1 LLPDRPKGA
10 SSSTPGGLH
19 YACREHGGRVPR
31 GFVDFSA
38 PSNPLGVPE
47 FLREAIREAVE
58 VGAYSEYPDYDY
70 ADLREAIASFYG
82 VEEGGVVPLNGAAEV
97 LTLLTLCVRPREL
110 VVAEPTFGE
119 HRCLA
124 PLIGVGYV
132 PVTYGEVEG
141 RFEFPLGDLV
151 DVARARGSGVVLLS
165 NPNNPTGACA
175 RLKELGEL
183 LSTLHNSLIV
193 VDEAFI
199 GLSTD
204 CEGSLGLTRDYENLL
219 VVRSFTKSLGIRGL
233 RAGFLYSGNQKLAAL
248 LDSCRQPWNVNSVAS
263 YSVAKVLRERGREL
277 EEYLRRSAEVVEV
290 ERALLAKG
298 LAELGLKV
306 YESHAPFLLVKHSR
320 VTARESRRRLWSRG
334 IAIRDASSF
343 PYLTEYHV
351 RLSVRLRED
360 NALLLKAYR
369 ELGIG

>member
-1 LLPDRPKGA
+1 ML
-10 SSSTPGGLH
+10 

-31 GFVDFSA
+31 GFLDFSA

-47 FLREAIREAVE
+47 FLREAIREAAE
-58 VGAYSEYPDYDY
+58 VGMYSEYPDYDY

-82 VEEGGVVPLNGAAEV
+82 VEEGGVVPLNGAAEA
-97 LTLLTLCVRPREL
+97 LTLLTLCVKPREL

-124 PLIGVGYV
+124 SLLGIGYV
-132 PVTYGEVEG
+132 PVPYGEVGG

-151 DVARARGSGVVLLS
+151 NVARARGSGVVLLS
-165 NPNNPTGACA
+165 SPNNPTGACA
-175 RLKELGEL
+175 KLRELEEL
-183 LSTLHNSLIV
+183 LSTLHSFLIV

-199 GLSTD
+199 ELSTD
-204 CEGSLGLTRDYENLL
+204 CEGSLGLTRDYENLA
-219 VVRSFTKSLGIRGL
+219 VIRSFTKNLGIRGL
-233 RAGFLYSGNQKLAAL
+233 RAGFLYSSNPRLAAVL
-248 LDSCRQPWNVNSVAS
+248 NYCRQPWNVNSIAS
-263 YSVAKVLRERGREL
+263 YSVTKVLRERRREL

-298 LAELGLKV
+298 LAELGLAV

-320 VTARESRRRLWSRG
+320 VTARESWRRLWSRG

-360 NALLLKAYR
+360 NALLLKVYR